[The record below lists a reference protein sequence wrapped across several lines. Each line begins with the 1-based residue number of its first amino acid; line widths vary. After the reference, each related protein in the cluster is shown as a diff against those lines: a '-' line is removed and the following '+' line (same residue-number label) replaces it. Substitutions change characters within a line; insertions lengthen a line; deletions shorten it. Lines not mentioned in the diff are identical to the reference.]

1 MSLSQYI
8 CSSEGG
14 EGSGVS
20 QVVVL
25 PDCVVCM
32 VGKWH
37 AGVVHI
43 IELSLLHCLVSIRGF
58 ISIHVFVIGNFF
70 TCHFYVCF
78 LEREIKIVY
87 NGHAVVFPSF

>member
-1 MSLSQYI
+1 MFLHLQKCHCRNTYVVVK
-8 CSSEGG
+8 EGRG
-14 EGSGVS
+14 QGVS

-70 TCHFYVCF
+70 TLSLLCLF
-78 LEREIKIVY
+78 LREGDKNCV
-87 NGHAVVFPSF
+87 